1 VARRGRKKEQGD
13 EATRRADLVLA
24 AAAAAAVPAADYALL
39 LGSYRELLE
48 KFHAVM
54 RISDSYS
61 AELKTA
67 ADQLEQLRSL
77 TLPICMFCKKIRND
91 DDYWEQIEGYFA
103 KHVDIAFTHGIC
115 PDCMQARYGSLLDT
129 GATKDQIAKD
139 VAEMAERR
147 GAGNVPDED
156 EAVRAAERVLA
167 LAKSSPDRLQ
177 AGMRTLLDRYR
188 RLLRRMGKILL
199 ISDGYQ
205 ARLMDMNSRLH
216 LLARTDGLMGIS
228 NRLDAMEKLEAERSR
243 VERHGGIFSIAI
255 ADIDDFKAIN
265 DSHGHEAGDRV
276 LSSVGRVLRSAMR
289 REDTCARWGG
299 EEFLFLL
306 PETDL
311 QAAESLVGKLLEAVR
326 ELTVTCEGATLRC
339 TLSAGFTSFSA
350 GRTVDDMLREADAG
364 LYSAKRLGKNRAVR
378 AES

>member
-1 VARRGRKKEQGD
+1 
-13 EATRRADLVLA
+13 
-24 AAAAAAVPAADYALL
+24 
-39 LGSYRELLE
+39 
-48 KFHAVM
+48 M
-54 RISDSYS
+54 
-61 AELKTA
+61 
-67 ADQLEQLRSL
+67 DQLEQLRSL

-103 KHVDIAFTHGIC
+103 KHIEVAFTHGIC
-115 PDCMQARYGSLLDT
+115 PDCLQERYGSLLDP
-129 GATKDQIAKD
+129 AETKGRIAKD
-139 VAEMAERR
+139 VRKLAERR
-147 GAGNVPDED
+147 GAGSVPDED
-156 EAVRAAERVLA
+156 EAVRAAE
-167 LAKSSPDRLQ
+167 Q
-177 AGMRTLLDRYR
+177 APCRFEGVAGPPAPRHAHASRSLPAAPAAHGKDPAHQR
-188 RLLRRMGKILL
+188 RLPGTAHGHEQPPAHARAHRRA
-199 ISDGYQ
+199 D
-205 ARLMDMNSRLH
+205 
-216 LLARTDGLMGIS
+216 GIS

-265 DSHGHEAGDRV
+265 DAHGHEAGDRV
-276 LSSVGRVLRSAMR
+276 LASVGRVLRSAMR

-311 QAAESLVGKLLEAVR
+311 QAAESLVGKLLDAVR
-326 ELTVTCEGATLRC
+326 SSTVTCEGATLRC

-378 AES
+378 AGSCISR